1 MSELGEPRRRS
12 RSPRRKGRGRGR
24 PGRLG
29 LPALRFGRLPSCL
42 GRRAPARTPMA
53 YPPAINIAP
62 SALDPIPQSH
72 THTNTLRRVN
82 GQTNE
87 RKMICNAWVD
97 LVCVRLIVIGAMWD
111 SDNPTLLVFD
121 VEYPSRLTYA
131 QCPKRTMQGSLSIR
145 VRRSS
150 SQVRKTNLSYCCI
163 ISRSGIR
170 IETWRSLRGEM

>member
-24 PGRLG
+24 PG
-29 LPALRFGRLPSCL
+29 RFGRLPSCL

-72 THTNTLRRVN
+72 THIHTHTHTHTHSNTLCRVN

-97 LVCVRLIVIGAMWD
+97 LVCVRLTPIESMHSAGSRTSTRSFHQTKFMCVWPSWYKGTCTEL
-111 SDNPTLLVFD
+111 STTLYVM
-121 VEYPSRLTYA
+121 P
-131 QCPKRTMQGSLSIR
+131 M
-145 VRRSS
+145 
-150 SQVRKTNLSYCCI
+150 
-163 ISRSGIR
+163 
-170 IETWRSLRGEM
+170 